1 MCLRRFKNFPDDKKR
16 KDAAKKCEAKAKEK
30 KTACVSLYL
39 HAISRMG
46 HEWVKRRVEKEL
58 VNGT

>member
-1 MCLRRFKNFPDDKKR
+1 MCLGGFENFPDDQKR
-16 KDAAKKCEAKAKEK
+16 KDAAKKCEAKAEEK
-30 KTACVSLYL
+30 KTACVSLNL

-58 VNGT
+58 GNGT